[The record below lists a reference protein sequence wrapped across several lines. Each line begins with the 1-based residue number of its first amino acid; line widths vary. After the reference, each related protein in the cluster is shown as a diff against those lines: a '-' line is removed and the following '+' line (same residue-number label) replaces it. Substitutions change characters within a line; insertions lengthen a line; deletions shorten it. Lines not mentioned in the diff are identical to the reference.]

1 MKVTSLINVRLR
13 KSLTTEGPHQL
24 AMTHTYLKPLFSMR
38 VPLARLKPC
47 PPASKGVKCQTSAS
61 LSWERAAEKA
71 LSVFNPSL
79 QAIPPRTHHGAA
91 ELMQPRP
98 RGLIAAQSQSTLQ
111 PQWRLPL
118 VFGSLRNTTPET
130 KATGVYGY
138 PEGVSRQREKFR
150 GHITLRAAKQHT
162 FHLPGSAVSAAW
174 AAKPV
179 SQCRRNT

>member
-1 MKVTSLINVRLR
+1 MTNFINGRLR
-13 KSLTTEGPHQL
+13 KSLATEGPHQL

-47 PPASKGVKCQTSAS
+47 APASKGVKCQTSAW

-138 PEGVSRQREKFR
+138 PEGVSRQREKFL

-162 FHLPGSAVSAAW
+162 FHLPGSALSAAR

-179 SQCRRNT
+179 SQCRRNI